1 MLLKEFGDL
10 PKEIE
15 VYGKKIGEGHPAY
28 IIAEIG
34 NNHNGSLELAKKSVI
49 AAHMAGADAVKFQR
63 RTLSEVFTK
72 ELLAQPQTSSRSLGT
87 TYGEYRKNQELDDKS
102 LERVKNLAHQ
112 LGLAFFVTAFDVKGV
127 ETLDKIGMDAWKIS
141 SFDATHP
148 DLLVAVAKKGQPIF
162 LSTGMTTLE
171 ERDETIKTILKYNKN
186 LIIKH
191 CVSIYPTPNTDLN
204 LGAVKTLKDRYAPLP
219 VGYSGHEVG
228 FVPTVAAVALGAKTV
243 ERHFTIDKS
252 LPGPDHS
259 TVSLDSLE
267 FAQMVREIRRVEMG
281 VADAR
286 VYLHDGEIKHQQK
299 HGKSIVAKVPILVGS
314 VISQNDIAFKSTGK
328 GGIKPTLAHTVIGKK
343 AKVDLEPDT
352 VINADEHLI

>member
-1 MLLKEFGDL
+1 MFLKEFGEL

-15 VYGKKIGEGHPAY
+15 VYGKKIGEGHSTY

-63 RTLSEVFTK
+63 RTLNEVFTK
-72 ELLAQPQTSSRSLGT
+72 ELLSQPQTSSRALGA

-112 LGLAFFVTAFDVKGV
+112 LGLAFFVSAFDLKGV
-127 ETLDKIGMDAWKIS
+127 EALDNIGMDAWKIS
-141 SFDATHP
+141 SFDTTHP
-148 DLLVAVAKKGQPIF
+148 DLLVAVAKKNQPIF

-171 ERDETIKTILKYNKN
+171 ERDETVKTILKYNKN
-186 LIIKH
+186 LIIKQ

-204 LGAVKTLKDRYAPLP
+204 IGAIKTLKERYAPLP
-219 VGYSGHEVG
+219 VGYSGHEIG

-267 FAQMVREIRRVEMG
+267 FAQMVREIKRVERG
-281 VADAR
+281 VADTR
-286 VYLHDGEIKHQQK
+286 IYMHDGEIKHQQK
-299 HGKSIVAKVPILVGS
+299 HGKSIVAREKIPAGS
-314 VISQNDIAFKSTGK
+314 IIAKNHIAFKSTGK

-343 AKVDLEPDT
+343 AKIDLEADA
-352 VINADEHLI
+352 VILQEHLT